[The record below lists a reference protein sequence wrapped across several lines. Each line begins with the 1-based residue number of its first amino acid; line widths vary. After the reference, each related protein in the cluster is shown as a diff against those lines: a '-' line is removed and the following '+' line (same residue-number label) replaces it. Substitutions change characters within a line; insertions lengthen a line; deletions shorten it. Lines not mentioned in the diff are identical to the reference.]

1 MSEQRFKI
9 VFDKLDEMTDQE
21 QDGQALVAEVEQLA
35 DELDEIAELRRFT
48 EAVMDPPSGTYTST

>member
-1 MSEQRFKI
+1 
-9 VFDKLDEMTDQE
+9 MTDQE

-48 EAVMDPPSGTYTST
+48 EAVMDPPSSTYTST

>member
-1 MSEQRFKI
+1 MSERRFKI

-35 DELDEIAELRRFT
+35 DELDEIAELRRFA
-48 EAVMDPPSGTYTST
+48 EVVMDPPTSTYTST